1 MKFFQKN
8 QFQNWMAYKYVE
20 SVLNP
25 SHTNSSSD
33 LDHKDNKDGG
43 KDDKNTRERAKENES
58 ISIKDRE
65 DYEKFVQ
72 YTKLEEG
79 EEVFDG
85 LVKLP
90 DENTDLKAP
99 MYYNRIKRG
108 VEWTKYNLAHY
119 DQDNPPPKRIQ
130 GYKFNIFFP
139 QLKGKVPK
147 WKLQKDGNKNETV
160 LIRFI
165 GGDPYRD
172 IAFRVMN
179 REWNTD
185 PQKGFKNFFDNGVLH
200 LYFDFKKIK
209 YRR

>member
-1 MKFFQKN
+1 MR
-8 QFQNWMAYKYVE
+8 YR
-20 SVLNP
+20 
-25 SHTNSSSD
+25 
-33 LDHKDNKDGG
+33 DGG